1 VLALS
6 GAEFASV
13 AARIQLSGVA
23 AVVAPGAHTFTLQ
36 YSSTGG
42 SSVSF
47 ESAYLEVDPI

>member
-1 VLALS
+1 MLALS